1 MPNLYWNAI
10 VRFAPITNPIAT
22 MAIDMIRN
30 IRSTIASVARHLDG
44 KLAPGTGAAS
54 ASSGAILE

>member
-1 MPNLYWNAI
+1 
-10 VRFAPITNPIAT
+10 